1 MVQKIVTRDVRKVIV
16 DTWQPR
22 PEVRSSK
29 RSGPRAQ
36 MNLWRMGERSG
47 NALERGSRGRG
58 RHVLDYEAEINQ

>member
-1 MVQKIVTRDVRKVIV
+1 MVQKIVTMDVRKVIV
-16 DTWQPR
+16 ETWHPR

-36 MNLWRMGERSG
+36 IDLWRIGESRG

-58 RHVLDYEAEINQ
+58 RHVLDYEAEINR